1 MALKHYLVTY
11 VMESGHGDAE
21 ASIEIPMAYDPKS
34 SKGSW
39 YLDDLVH
46 TLAIL
51 QGFFDG
57 KVETV
62 EEMIPL
68 TI

>member
-1 MALKHYLVTY
+1 MKRYLVTY
-11 VMESGHGDAE
+11 IMESGHGDAE
-21 ASIEIPMAYDPKS
+21 TSIEIPMAFEPQS
-34 SKGSW
+34 SKGAW

-51 QGFFDG
+51 QGYFDG

-62 EEMIPL
+62 EEVTSTTM
-68 TI
+68 